1 MTGAWFVFANIM
13 LSQKIKKSPLIKCD
27 IFISKKQAEES
38 GLAFTVSSMQGLY
51 QLSHTGCFLLHVLM
65 DNNHVLKIGWEDYGL
80 YNTVIKQGTKDC
92 TYI

>member
-1 MTGAWFVFANIM
+1 
-13 LSQKIKKSPLIKCD
+13 
-27 IFISKKQAEES
+27 
-38 GLAFTVSSMQGLY
+38 
-51 QLSHTGCFLLHVLM
+51 M